1 MKQLFALLFLICFV
15 SNSFFAQPIQGD
27 GGVPKTYKQTLNT
40 KDLDTWVFDKPDITA
55 LQAEDAINDQKGEA
69 PWRFGYNNYTE
80 LTLNNSGSWIE
91 TTNGSKIWRVVVS
104 CEGALTVN
112 LTFTETEIPEGNE
125 LYVYN
130 PDKSF
135 ILGAFNQN
143 HIYEGELGTELVPG
157 STVVIEYFIPKGN
170 PLGALNISTV
180 THGYRTANEFT
191 EKAFGSSGSC
201 NMNANCPDGATWV
214 NERNS
219 VVMLVSGSSGFCTGA
234 LINNTANDGKP
245 YVLTANHCYSSNPN
259 PANWIFRFN
268 WQAENCNNPGS
279 SPSFVSLSGAT
290 LRSRRTPTDF
300 CLVEITGGLTNGAIP
315 ASYNPF
321 FAGWDNT
328 GNTPSTTVC
337 IHHPSGDIKKIAF
350 DDDAATVSQS
360 MGSSEA
366 NSTWTVRWD
375 RNTTTEQGSSG
386 SPLFDQNHRIIG
398 QLWGGGASCNNLNA
412 PDYYGRISKSWE
424 PSGSNTSNQL
434 KHWLDPSSFGAGF
447 VDGYDPS
454 GASAAQFDA
463 GVSNASLSETAI
475 CGSEFI
481 PSFNLTNPGSETL
494 SSATINYSIDGGAN
508 QTFNWTG
515 SLAQYQSET
524 VVLPSVT
531 LGTGNHTLS
540 VEVNSPNNQS
550 DENTNNNITNE
561 SISIATYPETAVY
574 VTVSLLTD
582 DYAEEIYMEIT
593 NSSGNVIWS
602 EGNENVSGDH
612 DTGNTGPDPD
622 PTNAFENNT
631 AYEWDVPLSSAECYT
646 FTIYDYYGDGIDSE
660 QWGGTNGDLELLD
673 NFGAAIYSL
682 ADPNF
687 EGEASSVIK
696 NATAGVGA
704 SQSAFLSVYPN
715 PATDYIILQTNGSKS
730 TCEITD
736 PSGKRI
742 FSGQIDSVETT
753 VPIEGWANGTY
764 LITVAGSGFEPVIKR
779 FTIK

>member
-1 MKQLFALLFLICFV
+1 MKQLFTTLFLTSCI
-15 SNSFFAQPIQGD
+15 SISSFAQTIQGD
-27 GGVPKTYKQTLNT
+27 GGVPKTFKERLNT
-40 KDLDTWVFDKPDITA
+40 KDIETWVFDTPDINT
-55 LQAEDAINDQKGEA
+55 LQAEDAITDQKGDA
-69 PWRFGYNNYTE
+69 PWRFGHNNYTQ
-80 LTLNNSGSWIE
+80 LNLNNSGSWIE
-91 TTNGSKIWRVVVS
+91 TTNGSKIWRIIIS
-104 CEGALTVN
+104 CEEALTVN
-112 LTFTETEIPEGNE
+112 LTFTETEIPEGNQ

-130 PDKSF
+130 PKKDF
-135 ILGAFNQN
+135 ILGSFNQN
-143 HIYEGELGTELVPG
+143 HIYKGELGTELVPG
-157 STVVIEYFIPKGN
+157 NKVIVEYFIPQGN
-170 PLGALNISTV
+170 PFGSVNINTV
-180 THGYRTANEFT
+180 THGYRTANEFA

-234 LINNTANDGKP
+234 LINNTANDGTP
-245 YVLTANHCYSSNPN
+245 YVLTANHCYSN

-268 WQAENCNNPGS
+268 WQAENCNNPGG

-300 CLVEITGGLTNGAIP
+300 CLVEITGGLTSGSVP
-315 ASYNPF
+315 ASYSPF

-337 IHHPSGDIKKIAF
+337 IHHPAGDIKKISF
-350 DDDAATVSQS
+350 DDDAASVSQS

-375 RNTTTEQGSSG
+375 RNTTTEGGSSG

-398 QLWGGGASCNNLNA
+398 QLWGGGASCNNLNS
-412 PDYYGRISKSWE
+412 PDYYGRVSMSWE
-424 PSGSNTSNQL
+424 PPGSNTTNQL
-434 KHWLDPSSFGAGF
+434 KHWLDPNGLGAGF

-454 GASAAQFDA
+454 GASATQFDA
-463 GVSNASLSETAI
+463 GVSNASLNETAV

-481 PSFNLTNPGSETL
+481 PSFDLSNPGSETL
-494 SSATINYSIDGGAN
+494 NSATINYSIDGAAN

-515 SLAQYQSET
+515 TLAQYQSET
-524 VVLPSVT
+524 VTLPSVT

-540 VEVNSPNNQS
+540 VEVNNPNNQS
-550 DENTNNNITNE
+550 DENSNNNIANE
-561 SISIATYPETAVY
+561 SISIAAYPETAVY

-582 DYAEEIYMEIT
+582 DYAEETYMEIT

-602 EGNENVSGDH
+602 EGNENVSGDF
-612 DTGNTGPDPD
+612 DTGNADPDPD

-631 AYEWDVPLSSAECYT
+631 AYEWDVPLSSVECYT

-673 NFGAAIYSL
+673 NFGAVIYSL

-687 EGEASSVIK
+687 EGQESSVVK
-696 NATAGVGA
+696 NATVGI
-704 SQSAFLSVYPN
+704 SSDQSAFLSVYPN
-715 PATDYIILQTNGSKS
+715 PATNYVVLQTRGFNNQY
-730 TCEITD
+730 EITD
-736 PSGKRI
+736 LSGKSI
-742 FSGQIDSVETT
+742 CSGQIENIKTT
-753 VPIEGWANGTY
+753 IPTEGWARGSY
-764 LITVAGSGFEPVIKR
+764 LVRVSGESLEPAIRR

>member
-1 MKQLFALLFLICFV
+1 MKQLFTTLFLTTIV
-15 SNSFFAQPIQGD
+15 SFSSSAQTIQGD
-27 GGVPKTYKQTLNT
+27 GGLPKTYKTTLNT
-40 KDLDTWVFDKPDITA
+40 KDIDTWVFNQPDISA
-55 LQAEDAINDQKGEA
+55 LQAEDIINDPKGES
-69 PWRFGYNNYTE
+69 PWRFGHNNYTE
-80 LTLNNSGSWIE
+80 LNLNNSGSWIE
-91 TTNGSKIWRVVVS
+91 TVNGSKIWRVVVS
-104 CEGALTVN
+104 CEEALTVN

-130 PDKSF
+130 PDKDF
-135 ILGAFNQN
+135 ILGSFNQN
-143 HIYEGELGTELVPG
+143 HIYKGELGTELVPG
-157 STVVIEYFIPKGN
+157 NTVVVEYFIPQGN
-170 PLGALNISTV
+170 NLGAVNINTV

-234 LINNTANDGKP
+234 LINNTSNDGTP
-245 YVLTANHCYSSNPN
+245 YVLTANHCYSN

-279 SPSFVSLSGAT
+279 QPSFVSLSGAT

-300 CLVEITGGLTNGAIP
+300 CLVEITGGLTNGTVP

-337 IHHPSGDIKKIAF
+337 IHHPAGDIKKISF
-350 DDDAATVSQS
+350 DDDAASVSQS
-360 MGSSEA
+360 MGSTEA

-375 RNTTTEQGSSG
+375 RNTTTEGGSSG

-398 QLWGGGASCNNLNA
+398 QLWGGGASCNNLNS
-412 PDYYGRISKSWE
+412 PDYYGRVSKSWE
-424 PSGSNTSNQL
+424 PSGSNTTNQL
-434 KHWLDPSSFGAGF
+434 KHWLDPNTLGAGF

-463 GVSNASLSETAI
+463 GVSNASLNETAV

-481 PSFNLTNPGSETL
+481 PRFDLTNPGSETL

-524 VVLPSVT
+524 VSLPSVT
-531 LGTGNHTLS
+531 LGTGNHDLS
-540 VEVNSPNNQS
+540 VEVNNPNNQT
-550 DENTNNNITNE
+550 DENANNNIANE
-561 SISIATYPETAVY
+561 SISIAAYPETAVY

-582 DYAEEIYMEIT
+582 DYAEETYMEIT
-593 NSSGNVIWS
+593 NSSDNVIWS
-602 EGNENVSGDH
+602 EGNENVSGNY
-612 DTGNTGPDPD
+612 DTGNPDPDPD

-631 AYEWDVPLSSAECYT
+631 AYEWDVPLSSVECYT
-646 FTIYDYYGDGIDSE
+646 FTVYDYYGDGIDSE

-673 NFGAAIYSL
+673 NFGAVIFSL
-682 ADPNF
+682 DDPNF
-687 EGEASSVIK
+687 EGEENTVVK
-696 NATAGVGA
+696 NATVGVAEAQG
-704 SQSAFLSVYPN
+704 AFLSVFPN
-715 PATDYIILQTNGSKS
+715 PATNYIVLQTESVNGLY
-730 TCEITD
+730 EITNL
-736 PSGKRI
+736 SGKVI
-742 FSGQIDSVETT
+742 CSGKTTTAKTT
-753 VPIEGWANGTY
+753 VHTTGWPAGYY
-764 LITVAGSGFEPVIKR
+764 LVKVAGQNLEPVVTR

>member
-1 MKQLFALLFLICFV
+1 MKQLFTSLFLTTFISV
-15 SNSFFAQPIQGD
+15 SSFAQTIQGD
-27 GGVPKTYKQTLNT
+27 GGVPKTYKETLNT
-40 KDLDTWVFDKPDITA
+40 KDIDTWVFDKPDIEG
-55 LQAEDAINDQKGEA
+55 LQAEDAINDPKGDA
-69 PWRFGYNNYTE
+69 PWRFGHNNYTE
-80 LTLNNSGSWIE
+80 LNLNNSGSWVE
-91 TTNGSKIWRVVVS
+91 TVNGSMIWRVVVS
-104 CEGALTVN
+104 CEEALTVN
-112 LTFTETEIPEGNE
+112 LTFSETEIPEGNE

-130 PDKSF
+130 PEKDF
-135 ILGAFNQN
+135 ILGSFNQN
-143 HIYEGELGTELVPG
+143 HIYKGELGTELVPG
-157 STVVIEYFIPKGN
+157 NTVVVEYFIPQGN
-170 PLGALNISTV
+170 PIGSVNINTV

-234 LINNTANDGKP
+234 LINNTANDGTP
-245 YVLTANHCYSSNPN
+245 YVLTANHCYSN
-259 PANWIFRFN
+259 PASWIFRFN

-300 CLVEITGGLTNGAIP
+300 CLVEITGGLTNGTVP
-315 ASYNPF
+315 ASYSPF

-337 IHHPSGDIKKIAF
+337 IHHPAGDIKKISF
-350 DDDAATVSQS
+350 DDDAASVSQS
-360 MGSSEA
+360 MGSTEA

-375 RNTTTEQGSSG
+375 RNTTTEGGSSG

-398 QLWGGGASCNNLNA
+398 QLWGGGASCSNLNS
-412 PDYYGRISKSWE
+412 PDYYGRVSMSWE
-424 PSGSNTSNQL
+424 PPGSNTTNQL
-434 KHWLDPSSFGAGF
+434 KHWLDPNGLGAGF

-463 GVSNASLSETAI
+463 GVSNASLNETAV

-481 PSFNLTNPGSETL
+481 PSFNLSNPGSETL
-494 SSATINYSIDGGAN
+494 NSATINYSIDGGSN

-515 SLAQYQSET
+515 SLAQYQSEIVT
-524 VVLPSVT
+524 LPSVT

-540 VEVNSPNNQS
+540 VEVNNPNNQS
-550 DENTNNNITNE
+550 DENANNNVANE
-561 SISIATYPETAVY
+561 SISIAAYPETAVY

-582 DYAEEIYMEIT
+582 DYAEETYMEIT
-593 NSSGNVIWS
+593 NSNGSVIWS
-602 EGNENVSGDH
+602 EGNENVSGNF
-612 DTGNTGPDPD
+612 DTGNADPDAD

-631 AYEWDVPLSSAECYT
+631 AYEWDVPLSSIECYT

-673 NFGAAIYSL
+673 NFGAVIYAL

-687 EGEASSVIK
+687 EGEESSVVK
-696 NATAGVGA
+696 NATVGIDA
-704 SQSAFLSVYPN
+704 TQNVFLSVYPN
-715 PATDYIILQTNGSKS
+715 PATNYVVLQTGSPD
-730 TCEITD
+730 TFYEITGV
-736 PSGKRI
+736 SGKTI
-742 FSGQIDSVETT
+742 CEGQIENIETT
-753 VPIEGWANGTY
+753 IPTEGWASGAY
-764 LITVAGSGFEPVIKR
+764 LVKISGVNVESVVKR

>member
-1 MKQLFALLFLICFV
+1 MKQLFTTLFLTCLI
-15 SNSFFAQPIQGD
+15 SGSFFAQTIQGD
-27 GGVPKTYKQTLNT
+27 GGVPKTFKQTLNT

-55 LQAEDAINDQKGEA
+55 LQAEDAINDPKGEA
-69 PWRFGYNNYTE
+69 PWRFGHNNYTE
-80 LTLNNSGSWIE
+80 LNLNNSGSWIE
-91 TTNGSKIWRVVVS
+91 TANGSKIWRVVVS
-104 CEGALTVN
+104 CEEALTVN

-130 PDKSF
+130 PEKDF
-135 ILGAFNQN
+135 ILGSFNQN
-143 HIYEGELGTELVPG
+143 HIYKGELGTELVPG
-157 STVVIEYFIPKGN
+157 NTVVVEYFIPQGN
-170 PLGALNISTV
+170 TPGSVNISTV

-234 LINNTANDGKP
+234 LINNTSNDGTP
-245 YVLTANHCYSSNPN
+245 YVLTANHCYSN

-279 SPSFVSLSGAT
+279 QPSFVSLSGAT

-300 CLVEITGGLTNGAIP
+300 CLVEITGGLTNGTVP

-337 IHHPSGDIKKIAF
+337 IHHPAGDIKKISF

-375 RNTTTEQGSSG
+375 RNTTTEGGSSG

-412 PDYYGRISKSWE
+412 PDYYGRVSKSWE

-434 KHWLDPSSFGAGF
+434 KHWLDPNTLGAGF

-463 GVSNASLSETAI
+463 GVSNASLNETAV

-481 PSFNLTNPGSETL
+481 PSFDLSNPGSETL
-494 SSATINYSIDGGAN
+494 TSATINYSIDGGGN

-515 SLAQYQSET
+515 SLAQYQNET
-524 VVLPSVT
+524 ITLPSVT

-540 VEVNSPNNQS
+540 IEVNNPNNQS
-550 DENTNNNITNE
+550 DENANNNIANE
-561 SISIATYPETAVY
+561 SISIAAYPETAVY

-582 DYAEEIYMEIT
+582 DYAEETYMEIT

-602 EGNENVSGDH
+602 EGNENVSGDF
-612 DTGNTGPDPD
+612 DTGNADPDPD
-622 PTNAFENNT
+622 PTNPFENNT
-631 AYEWDVPLSSAECYT
+631 AYEWDVPLSSIECYT

-660 QWGGTNGDLELLD
+660 QWGGTNGNLELLD
-673 NFGAAIYSL
+673 NFGAVIYSL

-687 EGEASSVIK
+687 EGEVSSVIK
-696 NATAGVGA
+696 NATVGIEA
-704 SQSAFLSVYPN
+704 SQSNFLSVYPN
-715 PATDYIILQTNGSKS
+715 PATNYIILQTSGSKS
-730 TCEITD
+730 SYEITD
-736 PSGKRI
+736 LSGKTNC
-742 FSGQIDSVETT
+742 SGQIEGVETT
-753 VPIEGWANGTY
+753 IPIEGWASGTY
-764 LITVAGSGFEPVIKR
+764 LITVAGTNLEPVIKR

>member
-1 MKQLFALLFLICFV
+1 MKQLFTSLFLTTFIYL
-15 SNSFFAQPIQGD
+15 SSFAQTIQGA
-27 GGVPKTYKQTLNT
+27 GGVPKTYKEILNT
-40 KDLDTWVFDKPDITA
+40 KDIDTWVFDKPNISA
-55 LQAEDAINDQKGEA
+55 LQAEDAINDPKGDA

-80 LTLNNSGSWIE
+80 LNLNNSGSWVE
-91 TTNGSKIWRVVVS
+91 TVNGSMIWRVVVS
-104 CEGALTVN
+104 CEEALTVN
-112 LTFTETEIPEGNE
+112 LTFSETEIPEGNE

-130 PDKSF
+130 PEKDF
-135 ILGAFNQN
+135 ILGSFNQN
-143 HIYEGELGTELVPG
+143 HIYKGELGTELVPG
-157 STVVIEYFIPKGN
+157 NTVVVEYFIPQGN
-170 PLGALNISTV
+170 PIGSINISTV

-234 LINNTANDGKP
+234 LINNTANDGTP
-245 YVLTANHCYSSNPN
+245 YVLTANHCYSN
-259 PANWIFRFN
+259 PASWIFRFN

-300 CLVEITGGLTNGAIP
+300 CLVEITGGLTNGTVP
-315 ASYNPF
+315 ASYSPF

-337 IHHPSGDIKKIAF
+337 IHHPAGDIKKISF
-350 DDDAATVSQS
+350 DDDAASVSQS
-360 MGSSEA
+360 MGSTEA

-375 RNTTTEQGSSG
+375 RNTTTEGGSSG

-398 QLWGGGASCNNLNA
+398 QLWGGAASCNNLNA
-412 PDYYGRISKSWE
+412 PDYYGRVSKSWE
-424 PSGSNTSNQL
+424 PPGSNTTNQL
-434 KHWLDPSSFGAGF
+434 KHWLDPNGLGAGF

-463 GVSNASLSETAI
+463 GVSNASLNETAV

-481 PSFNLTNPGSETL
+481 PSFSLSNPGSETL
-494 SSATINYSIDGGAN
+494 NSATINYSIDGGSN
-508 QTFNWTG
+508 QIFNWTG
-515 SLAQYQSET
+515 SLAQYQSEIVT
-524 VVLPSVT
+524 LPSVT
-531 LGTGNHTLS
+531 LGTGNHTFS
-540 VEVNSPNNQS
+540 VEVNNPNNQS
-550 DENTNNNITNE
+550 DENANNNVANE
-561 SISIATYPETAVY
+561 SISIAAYPETAVY

-582 DYAEEIYMEIT
+582 DYAEETYMEIT
-593 NSSGNVIWS
+593 NSSGSVIWS
-602 EGNENVSGDH
+602 EGNENVSGNY
-612 DTGNTGPDPD
+612 DTGNADPDAD

-631 AYEWDVPLSSAECYT
+631 AYEWDVPLSSIECYT

-673 NFGAAIYSL
+673 NFGAVIYAL

-687 EGEASSVIK
+687 EGEESSVVK
-696 NATAGVGA
+696 NATVGIDA
-704 SQSAFLSVYPN
+704 TQNVFLSVYPN
-715 PATDYIILQTNGSKS
+715 PATNYVVLQTGNRDSFY
-730 TCEITD
+730 EITSV
-736 PSGKRI
+736 SGKTI
-742 FSGQIDSVETT
+742 CEGQIENIETT
-753 VPIEGWANGTY
+753 IPTEGWASGAY
-764 LITVAGSGFEPVIKR
+764 LVKISGMNVESVVKR

>member
-1 MKQLFALLFLICFV
+1 MKQLFTSLFLTIFISVC
-15 SNSFFAQPIQGD
+15 SFAQTIQGD
-27 GGVPKTYKQTLNT
+27 GGVPKTYKQILNT
-40 KDLDTWVFDKPDITA
+40 KDIDTWVFDKPDIEA
-55 LQAEDAINDQKGEA
+55 LQAEDAVNDPKGDA
-69 PWRFGYNNYTE
+69 PWRFGHNNYTE
-80 LTLNNSGSWIE
+80 LNLNNSGSWVE
-91 TTNGSKIWRVVVS
+91 TINGSKIWRIVLS
-104 CEGALTVN
+104 CEEALTVN
-112 LTFTETEIPEGNE
+112 LTFSETEIPEGNE

-130 PDKSF
+130 PEKDF
-135 ILGAFNQN
+135 ILGSFNQN
-143 HIYEGELGTELVPG
+143 HIYKGELGTELVPG
-157 STVVIEYFIPKGN
+157 NTVVVEYFIPQGN
-170 PLGALNISTV
+170 PIGFVNISTV

-234 LINNTANDGKP
+234 LINNTANDGTP
-245 YVLTANHCYSSNPN
+245 YVLTANHCYSN

-300 CLVEITGGLTNGAIP
+300 CLVEITGGLTNGTVP

-337 IHHPSGDIKKIAF
+337 IHHPAGDIKKISF
-350 DDDAATVSQS
+350 DDDAASVSQS
-360 MGSSEA
+360 MGSTEA

-375 RNTTTEQGSSG
+375 RNTTTEGGSSG

-398 QLWGGGASCNNLNA
+398 QLWGGGASCSNLNA
-412 PDYYGRISKSWE
+412 PDYYGRVSKSWE
-424 PSGSNTSNQL
+424 PPGSNTTNQL
-434 KHWLDPSSFGAGF
+434 KHWLDPNGLGAGF

-454 GASAAQFDA
+454 GASAVQFDA
-463 GVSNASLSETAI
+463 GVSNASLNETAV

-481 PSFNLTNPGSETL
+481 PSFSLSNPGSETL
-494 SSATINYSIDGGAN
+494 NSATINYSIDGGSN
-508 QTFNWTG
+508 QIFNWTG
-515 SLAQYQSET
+515 SLAQYQSEIVT
-524 VVLPSVT
+524 LPSVT

-540 VEVNSPNNQS
+540 VEVNNPNNQS
-550 DENTNNNITNE
+550 DENANNNVANE
-561 SISIATYPETAVY
+561 SISIAAYPETAVY

-582 DYAEEIYMEIT
+582 DYAEETYMEIT
-593 NSSGNVIWS
+593 NSNGSVIWS
-602 EGNENVSGDH
+602 EGNENVSGNF
-612 DTGNTGPDPD
+612 DTGNADPDAD

-631 AYEWDVPLSSAECYT
+631 AYEWDVPLSSIECYT

-673 NFGAAIYSL
+673 NFGAVIYAL

-687 EGEASSVIK
+687 EGEESSVVK
-696 NATAGVGA
+696 NATVGIDA
-704 SQSAFLSVYPN
+704 TQNVFLSVYPN
-715 PATDYIILQTNGSKS
+715 PATNYVVLQTGSPN
-730 TCEITD
+730 TFYEITD
-736 PSGKRI
+736 VSGKTI
-742 FSGQIDSVETT
+742 CDGLIKNNETT
-753 VPIEGWANGTY
+753 IPTERWASGTY
-764 LITVAGSGFEPVIKR
+764 LVKISGVNIEPVVKR

>member
-1 MKQLFALLFLICFV
+1 MKQLFTTLFLTCLV
-15 SNSFFAQPIQGD
+15 SGSFFAQIIQGD

-55 LQAEDAINDQKGEA
+55 LQAEDAINDPKGEA
-69 PWRFGYNNYTE
+69 PWRFGHNNYTE
-80 LTLNNSGSWIE
+80 LNLNNSGSWIE
-91 TTNGSKIWRVVVS
+91 TVNGSKIWRVVVS
-104 CEGALTVN
+104 CEEALTVN

-130 PDKSF
+130 LEKDF
-135 ILGAFNQN
+135 ILGSFNQN
-143 HIYEGELGTELVPG
+143 HIYKGELGTELVPG
-157 STVVIEYFIPKGN
+157 NTVIVEYFIPQGN
-170 PLGALNISTV
+170 TLGSVNISTV

-191 EKAFGSSGSC
+191 EKTFGNSGSC
-201 NMNANCPDGATWV
+201 NMNANCPDGAAWV

-234 LINNTANDGKP
+234 LINNTSNDGTP
-245 YVLTANHCYSSNPN
+245 YVLTANHCYSN

-279 SPSFVSLSGAT
+279 QPSFVSLSGAT

-300 CLVEITGGLTNGAIP
+300 CLVEITGGLTNGTVP

-337 IHHPSGDIKKIAF
+337 IHHPAGDIKKISF

-360 MGSSEA
+360 MGSTEA

-375 RNTTTEQGSSG
+375 RNTTTEGGSSG

-412 PDYYGRISKSWE
+412 PDYYGRVSKSWE

-434 KHWLDPSSFGAGF
+434 KHWLDPNTLGAGF

-463 GVSNASLSETAI
+463 GVSNASLNETAV

-481 PSFNLTNPGSETL
+481 PNFDLSNPGSETL
-494 SSATINYSIDGGAN
+494 NSATINYSIDGGGN

-515 SLAQYQSET
+515 GLAQYQSET
-524 VVLPSVT
+524 VTLPSVT

-540 VEVNSPNNQS
+540 IEVNNPNNQS
-550 DENTNNNITNE
+550 DENANNNIANE
-561 SISIATYPETAVY
+561 SVSIAAYPETAVY

-582 DYAEEIYMEIT
+582 DYAEETYMEIT

-602 EGNENVSGDH
+602 EGNENVSGDF
-612 DTGNTGPDPD
+612 DTGNADPDPD
-622 PTNAFENNT
+622 PTNPFENNT
-631 AYEWDVPLSSAECYT
+631 AYEWDVPLSSVECYT

-660 QWGGTNGDLELLD
+660 QWGGTNGSLELLD
-673 NFGAAIYSL
+673 NFGAVIYSL

-687 EGEASSVIK
+687 EGEVSSVIK
-696 NATAGVGA
+696 NATVGIEA

-715 PATDYIILQTNGSKS
+715 PATDYIILQTSGSKS
-730 TCEITD
+730 SYEITD
-736 PSGKRI
+736 ISGKTTC
-742 FSGQIDSVETT
+742 SGQIESVETT
-753 VPIEGWANGTY
+753 IPMEGWASGTY
-764 LITVAGSGFEPVIKR
+764 LIKVAGTNLEPVIKR